1 MRALFPAGL
10 GRRVGFL
17 LLTFPLGIFYFAV
30 LIGGL
35 ASAVG
40 GAFIVGIPLFVALM
54 YFWRVLAR
62 FERRLVRSGLGV
74 DIPDPYRATRS
85 ETRLGRIRD
94 RATDPATWKDLA
106 YLLLVFP
113 MGLVSFTLV
122 VGLAATALGLLT
134 MVAWG
139 WYAIPG
145 GHDLGVLNVDTPWEA
160 LLVTPLCI
168 PIWLL
173 FLLAV
178 RGLVSLHVAVA
189 RSLLSASP
197 DPEMTA
203 RVTALQDSR
212 ARIIAAADAERRRLE
227 RDLHDGAQ
235 QRLVALSMQLGLA
248 KRKLAKGEDVG
259 DLVGSADAEAKAA
272 IDELRDLARGLHP
285 AVLTDRGLAPAL
297 RDVATRSAVPVVLG
311 DLPEERLPG
320 PVEAAAYFTVSEA
333 LTNVAK
339 YAQAEE
345 VRVDVAVRDG
355 VLAIAVADDGIGGAE
370 PRSGSGLRGLA
381 DRLGAVGGEL
391 ELDSPPGHGTTLRAR
406 IPIPL
411 AAAEPVAAAGAPA
424 AAPAGRQRDSFA
436 RRTLQTHAV
445 IYALVMALLV
455 FIWLTTGAGYF
466 WPQWSIVGWGLLLA
480 LHGWFAEGRDRGM
493 LATETQPDR

>member
-1 MRALFPAGL
+1 M
-10 GRRVGFL
+10 
-17 LLTFPLGIFYFAV
+17 
-30 LIGGL
+30 
-35 ASAVG
+35 
-40 GAFIVGIPLFVALM
+40 
-54 YFWRVLAR
+54 
-62 FERRLVRSGLGV
+62 
-74 DIPDPYRATRS
+74 
-85 ETRLGRIRD
+85 
-94 RATDPATWKDLA
+94 
-106 YLLLVFP
+106 FP
-113 MGLVSFTLV
+113 MGLVSFTV
-122 VGLAATALGLLT
+122 VVTLAASALGFLT

-145 GHDLGVLNVDTPWEA
+145 GHDLGVFTVDTPWEA

-168 PIWLL
+168 PLWLL
-173 FLLAV
+173 FVLAV

-212 ARIIAAADAERRRLE
+212 ARIIAAADGERRRLE

-259 DLVGSADAEAKAA
+259 DLVVTADREARAA

-297 RDVATRSAVPVVLG
+297 RDLATRAAVPVELG
-311 DLPEERLPG
+311 ELPAERLPG

-339 YAQAEE
+339 YAQASE
-345 VRVDVAVRDG
+345 VRVDVGTRDG
-355 VLAIAVADDGIGGAE
+355 ALAIAVADDGVGGAS
-370 PRSGSGLRGLA
+370 PGSGSGLRGLA
-381 DRLGAVGGEL
+381 DRLGALGGEL
-391 ELDSPPGHGTTLRAR
+391 DVDSPAGEGTTLRAW
-406 IPIPL
+406 IPL
-411 AAAEPVAAAGAPA
+411 TVAVPDPVAAGAAAAEGA
-424 AAPAGRQRDSFA
+424 QRDSLA
-436 RRTLQTHAV
+436 KRTLQTHAV

-493 LATETQPDR
+493 LATKTQPE

>member
-1 MRALFPAGL
+1 MRA
-10 GRRVGFL
+10 
-17 LLTFPLGIFYFAV
+17 
-30 LIGGL
+30 
-35 ASAVG
+35 
-40 GAFIVGIPLFVALM
+40 
-54 YFWRVLAR
+54 
-62 FERRLVRSGLGV
+62 GLGV
-74 DIPDPYRATRS
+74 DIPDPYRAPSS

-106 YLLLVFP
+106 YLLLMFP
-113 MGLVSFTLV
+113 MGLVSFTV
-122 VGLAATALGLLT
+122 VLSLAATALGFLT
-134 MVAWG
+134 MAAWG

-145 GHDLGVLNVDTPWEA
+145 GHDLGFITVDTIWEA
-160 LLVTPLCI
+160 LLVTPLCV
-168 PIWLL
+168 PVWLI

-178 RGLVSLHVAVA
+178 RGLVSLHIAVA

-248 KRKLAKGEDVG
+248 KRRLAKGEDVG
-259 DLVGSADAEAKAA
+259 DLVVSADVEAKAA

-311 DLPEERLPG
+311 ELPAERLPG

-339 YAQAEE
+339 YARASE
-345 VRVDVAVRDG
+345 VRVDVTVDDG
-355 VLAIAVADDGIGGAE
+355 TLAIAVADDGVGGA
-370 PRSGSGLRGLA
+370 
-381 DRLGAVGGEL
+381 
-391 ELDSPPGHGTTLRAR
+391 
-406 IPIPL
+406 
-411 AAAEPVAAAGAPA
+411 
-424 AAPAGRQRDSFA
+424 
-436 RRTLQTHAV
+436 
-445 IYALVMALLV
+445 
-455 FIWLTTGAGYF
+455 
-466 WPQWSIVGWGLLLA
+466 
-480 LHGWFAEGRDRGM
+480 
-493 LATETQPDR
+493 